1 MWTDTT
7 RAQYARANLA
17 LPSDLTDGEWGF
29 LEPFFFRRPRILGVR
44 VIGCSG
50 GLWRLS

>member
-17 LPSDLTDGEWGF
+17 LLMKMAGSM
-29 LEPFFFRRPRILGVR
+29 
-44 VIGCSG
+44 SMQ
-50 GLWRLS
+50 RLR